1 MKNLF
6 KRIKKLI
13 EYYFP
18 HEKTEEEKVEAFIPE
33 KTNNYYTFNSKEAE
47 KNFLLRKTSSAFND
61 AFLINYLKQA
71 VLLTTIEKRGP
82 MKIIRNKYKN
92 KITQEIYEILYQF
105 APNTYYWQTA
115 IWSILQDIEY
125 SRFDL
130 QPSMNRLSSPEKSII
145 FNDGIEK
152 RLDCYESISLSQHL
166 LNTMKTYIENFSD
179 QIDIFYYPK
188 FEVLLSCLLHDF
200 GKSKKLQSKINVI
213 GVENL
218 RHEEVSG
225 LYIDYLIKNIDGKY
239 IFNKGARDDEFYLS
253 ISQFEKVKKAV
264 IEHHKPLVAKGSL
277 SELLKLIDYKTREK
291 EYKDYERR
299 IRKSRTR

>member
-18 HEKTEEEKVEAFIPE
+18 HEKTEEEKVEAFVPE

-105 APNTYYWQTA
+105 APNTYYWQTT
-115 IWSILQDIEY
+115 IFNILRDMEY
-125 SRFDL
+125 LRFDL
-130 QPSMNRLSSPEKSII
+130 QPSMNRLSNPEYSYI
-145 FNDGIEK
+145 FKDGIEK
-152 RLDCYESISLSQHL
+152 RLDCYESISLPQHL
-166 LNTMKTYIENFSD
+166 LNTMRTYIENFSD
-179 QIDIFYYPK
+179 QIDIFHYPK

-200 GKSKKLQSKINVI
+200 GKSKKLQARLEIPNMNELK
-213 GVENL
+213 
-218 RHEEVSG
+218 HEEISG
-225 LYIDYLIKNIDGKY
+225 HYIDDLVKRIDGKY